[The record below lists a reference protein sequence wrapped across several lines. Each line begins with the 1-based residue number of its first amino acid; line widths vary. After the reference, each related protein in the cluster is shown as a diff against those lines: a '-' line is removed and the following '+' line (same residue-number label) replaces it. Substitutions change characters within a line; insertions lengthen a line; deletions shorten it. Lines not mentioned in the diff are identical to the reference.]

1 MRKFFFNSLMFAFI
15 FLIGGCA
22 HGYNALQPTKIAYSA
37 SNSMEDVS
45 LSYRY
50 DILNEKGNTKLS
62 KKEKKQNIKLVA
74 VKITNNTDK
83 VISIGNNAAFYCGS
97 TMIYPMDAIWIKNT
111 LKQSVPSYLFYLL
124 LTPLTLTVNGSHPF
138 PVGLILGPM
147 LSGSNMLVA
156 ANANKNFYNEL
167 VQYDIVNREIQVGET
182 VYGLVGF
189 RNLDYSPLT
198 IKLTK

>member
-1 MRKFFFNSLMFAFI
+1 MRQFISNCLMFAFI

-22 HGYNALQPTKIAYSA
+22 QSYYAINPTKVAYTA

-45 LSYRY
+45 LYYRY
-50 DILNEKGNTKLS
+50 DVLNEKGNSKIS
-62 KKEKKQNIKLVA
+62 KKEKKNNIKLVA

-83 VISIGNNAAFYCGS
+83 VINIGNNAAFYSGN
-97 TMIYPMDAIWIKNT
+97 TMIYPMESVWVNNN
-111 LKQSVPSYLFYLL
+111 LKQSVPSHLFYLL
-124 LTPLTLTVNGSHPF
+124 FTPLTFTVNGSHPF
-138 PVGLILGPM
+138 PVGLILGP
-147 LSGSNMLVA
+147 LLAGSNMLVA
-156 ANANKNFYNEL
+156 ANANKNLFNEL
-167 VQYDIVNREIQVGET
+167 LQYDIVNRDIKVGET